1 VADVHQRVLR
11 LGPPTTFNFIYEM
24 QQYASS
30 LAFNQTK
37 EPNLREG
44 VQALLKDFKM
54 RYGDLMNDHVML
66 TAIPDALKDDHTNSA
81 RGYSFLS
88 EEPFYEKRHSIF
100 FFLVESF
107 GLARVDNA
115 GRISWNIPAIKT
127 LLRRTLR
134 IWEPL
139 YHLLYITTHIS
150 SRGTQFIDHQ
160 VCNAD
165 RHRNIFVAG
174 KEMFILTTYSKKTGI
189 TDRDSC
195 TPGFVPKDVA
205 FWLIELLGGGFRTA
219 EAILAGI
226 AYGKEAEHLYR
237 TYLCVGEGERIT
249 APKFSDN
256 LQRWN
261 HEYFSCRWGLRD
273 FRQGAITI
281 GREFIAPDHS
291 YDQADGILAESAD
304 HSTDVDHGHYA
315 VVQGGVPRLS
325 NNALCKHRWLGEQWH
340 SVLGLGPFPPPE

>member
-1 VADVHQRVLR
+1 
-11 LGPPTTFNFIYEM
+11 M

-37 EPNLREG
+37 EPNVYVDPEVASITIGTQTMWMEKLREG

-237 TYLCVGEGERIT
+237 T
-249 APKFSDN
+249 
-256 LQRWN
+256 
-261 HEYFSCRWGLRD
+261 
-273 FRQGAITI
+273 
-281 GREFIAPDHS
+281 
-291 YDQADGILAESAD
+291 
-304 HSTDVDHGHYA
+304 
-315 VVQGGVPRLS
+315 
-325 NNALCKHRWLGEQWH
+325 
-340 SVLGLGPFPPPE
+340 